1 MSETSTA
8 QGKHQPYGKN
18 INRTSETS
26 TAQGKHQPYERNIN
40 RTGKTSTAQGKHQ
53 PYGKNINRT
62 SETSTA
68 QVKMD
73 GCRSSEYFVVISRE
87 MIEKGGVKYSTK
99 PVVIDNSP

>member
-8 QGKHQPYGKN
+8 
-18 INRTSETS
+18 RAE
-26 TAQGKHQPYERNIN
+26 HQPYERNIN
-40 RTGKTSTAQGKHQ
+40 RTRKTSTVRAKHQ
-53 PYGKNINRT
+53 PYKENINRT